1 MPEDESPRPR
11 MMRRLVLAIARAV
24 ALLILVAGFSGV
36 MAMALPNVQPATRYM
51 SALLLG
57 VIIFESLR
65 PRSRQSIAA
74 VVAPSE
80 APAATSDELI
90 DAQHIIDNL
99 RSEADRSR
107 LEGQKRADSLKRD
120 VEDLLEKNAGLRQQ
134 IDKITGDLALARTTA
149 SQFEAEHAHT
159 QRAAGKAL
167 DEIQKTRTAN
177 DQLRT
182 QI

>member
-65 PRSRQSIAA
+65 PRSR
-74 VVAPSE
+74 
-80 APAATSDELI
+80 
-90 DAQHIIDNL
+90 
-99 RSEADRSR
+99 
-107 LEGQKRADSLKRD
+107 
-120 VEDLLEKNAGLRQQ
+120 
-134 IDKITGDLALARTTA
+134 
-149 SQFEAEHAHT
+149 
-159 QRAAGKAL
+159 
-167 DEIQKTRTAN
+167 
-177 DQLRT
+177 
-182 QI
+182 